1 MTLTVDL
8 TSLPQELLG
17 DSGGYGL
24 LVGALRAD
32 LSLDTPL
39 VRFALYRD
47 DPVPQVIDVFV
58 PKTITLPTVEGRSF
72 HPSDVLVNTSMK
84 IRAGKFTLL
93 QGITA
98 SWGYFRSTHEF

>member
-1 MTLTVDL
+1 MNPAIDL

-17 DSGGYGL
+17 DSGTYGL
-24 LVGALRAD
+24 LVGARRSN
-32 LSLDTPL
+32 LSLETPL

-58 PKTITLPTVEGRSF
+58 PRTITLPTVGGRSF
-72 HPSDVLVNTSMK
+72 HPEDIPVNTSIK
-84 IRAGKFTLL
+84 IRAGMFVLL

-98 SWGYFRSTHEF
+98 SWGYFQSTHDF